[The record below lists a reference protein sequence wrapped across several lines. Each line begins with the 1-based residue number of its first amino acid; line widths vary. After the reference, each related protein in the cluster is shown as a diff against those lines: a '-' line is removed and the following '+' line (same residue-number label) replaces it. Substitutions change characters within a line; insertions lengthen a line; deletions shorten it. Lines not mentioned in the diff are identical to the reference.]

1 MTARRKDYRLDSQ
14 PASFSGAPIE
24 TLIVRFPDGDG
35 PAQVFDFRAHAR
47 RADMAAAIALAFR
60 MHCADK
66 APQTRTALFVS
77 GIRQWFVF
85 LDTHDPQCWLIRGV
99 DIDAGLVR
107 AFLVWLDTRPVSIGS
122 RYSLWSAMRSLL
134 RWLER
139 CRPDLVAV
147 DLALPYNAFPRKNAL
162 TPAREGLGDGD
173 MDAVLAACRKDIDA
187 IWRQHITGQE
197 ALARVDR
204 AKIARTLQ
212 LRYLDLDDVGVL
224 MAVIIDRCGGII
236 PPQEE
241 MLRAGAGVS
250 RVVWALKQHGG
261 AQHFAR
267 YLYPDS
273 RALIAF
279 VIAIG
284 AQTFANPDALLGFTR
299 DCVGEHPLFDNR
311 AIVGWRKG
319 RASRVQRRSFL
330 RDKTLSPPRLVEQVL
345 ALTTPLV
352 GHVTASERDR
362 LFLYAS
368 LHGKGRHV
376 GVLNCNI
383 ALQQVERFVR
393 DHSLTGTDGAPLKL
407 NLAALR
413 TTGLSRAH
421 AALGYDLLKT
431 QALANHASLDTTRR
445 YVDRPLAREG
455 QAREL
460 SRLQGAFV
468 NWVRGDADEVTRT
481 LRISSAAAA
490 DIAAGRNATAS
501 GFVCRDPLAGVGP
514 DQAPGRL
521 CIAWLGCFSCP
532 NAVIPL
538 DIDTLARLMA
548 TRAALGDARTR
559 MAPERFA
566 LLYEPK
572 LAILERDILPR
583 FPDAMHAQARER
595 ATAIGLA
602 PIE

>member
-1 MTARRKDYRLDSQ
+1 MRTRRKDYRLDSQ
-14 PASFSGAPIE
+14 PASFPGAPIE
-24 TLIVRFPDGDG
+24 TLIVYFPDGEDR
-35 PAQVFDFRAHAR
+35 AQIFDFRVHAS
-47 RADMAAAIALAFR
+47 RADMAAVIALAYR

-85 LDTHDPQCWLIRGV
+85 LDAHDPQRCLVRGL

-107 AFLVWLDTRPVSIGS
+107 AFLVWLDGRPVSVGT
-122 RYSLWSAMRSLL
+122 RYSLWSTMRSLL

-139 CRPDLVAV
+139 QRPDLVGA

-162 TPAREGLGDGD
+162 TPARLALEPGDI
-173 MDAVLAACRKDIDA
+173 DAVLAACRMDIEA
-187 IWRQHITGQE
+187 AWRQHTAGQE

-204 AKIARTLQ
+204 AEISRTSK

-224 MAVIIDRCGGII
+224 MAVIVDRCDGVI

-241 MLRAGAGVS
+241 MLRAGSGLS
-250 RVVWALKQHGG
+250 RVVGALRRHGG
-261 AQHFAR
+261 AQNFAR

-279 VIAIG
+279 VIAIA
-284 AQTFANPDALLGFTR
+284 AQTFANPESLLGFTR
-299 DCVGEHPLFDNR
+299 DCVGEHPLFDSR
-311 AIVGWRKG
+311 AIVVWRKG

-330 RDKTLSPPRLVEQVL
+330 RDKSMSPPRLIEQVL
-345 ALTTPLV
+345 ALTALLV
-352 GHVTASERDR
+352 GHVAASERQR

-376 GVLNCNI
+376 GVLNGNT

-393 DHSLTGTDGAPLKL
+393 DHGLTGADSAPLKL

-421 AALGYDLLKT
+421 AALGYDLVKT

-445 YVDRPLAREG
+445 YVDRPAARVG

-460 SRLQGAFV
+460 ARLQGVFV
-468 NWVRGDADEVTRT
+468 DWVRGDASEIGRT
-481 LRISSAAAA
+481 LGVSPAAAA
-490 DIAAGRNATAS
+490 DMAAGRNATAS
-501 GFVCRDPLAGVGP
+501 GFICRDPLSGVGP
-514 DQAPGRL
+514 GQTQGRL
-521 CIAWLGCFSCP
+521 CSAWLGCFSCP

-538 DIDTLARLMA
+538 DVDTLAQLMA
-548 TRAALGDARTR
+548 TRAALIDARAR

-572 LAILERDILPR
+572 LAIIERDVLPR
-583 FPDAMHAQARER
+583 FPEAMRAGAAER
-595 ATAIGLA
+595 CASVATL